1 MKVRIGYTNRYIEV
15 EDLSQLNNLNLLLE
29 DLKEENLS
37 CSFCKEKIK
46 EDDWNSVI
54 HNPKE
59 ENIPIRIHFFHFSK
73 KCGKEWAE
81 LGKKDRDKI
90 VTGDF

>member
-15 EDLSQLNNLNLLLE
+15 EDLSELNNLDYVLE
-29 DLKEENLS
+29 ELEEENIY

-46 EDDWNSVI
+46 GDDWNMVF

-59 ENIPIRIHFFHFSK
+59 QDIPVRIHFFHFSNQCAK
-73 KCGKEWAE
+73 KWAE
-81 LGKKDRDKI
+81 LGKKDRNKI
-90 VTGDF
+90 VTGEF